1 MDGRTG
7 GGMVELGGNNGI
19 GRAGGLQDTTS
30 MTSLQLGFGPRVPFP
45 WAAGVKFQGPNQ
57 SSPCVAH

>member
-1 MDGRTG
+1 
-7 GGMVELGGNNGI
+7 MVELGGNNGI